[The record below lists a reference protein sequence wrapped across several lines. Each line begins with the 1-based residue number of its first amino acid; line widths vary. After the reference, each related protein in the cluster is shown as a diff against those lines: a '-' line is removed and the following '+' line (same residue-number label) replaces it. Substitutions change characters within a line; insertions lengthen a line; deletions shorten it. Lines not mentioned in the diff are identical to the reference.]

1 MAVKPVEHAGAWLI
15 PEVHDPTT
23 GRIDAKKLAEALGVK
38 QAQLARALI
47 VDRRVLGSAPTLPK
61 IQKRAAMLERT
72 LAILIDYLGSV
83 EVARAWFQTPNPD
96 LEGRTPWE
104 VCENV
109 EEFPKG
115 VEAVANMV
123 AAIPEGIPS

>member
-15 PEVHDPTT
+15 PEVHDPAT
-23 GRIDAKKLAEALGVK
+23 GRIDTKKLAKMLGVK
-38 QAQLARALI
+38 QAQLARALG
-47 VDRRVLGSAPTLPK
+47 VDRRVLGTTPTLPK

-83 EVARAWFQTPNPD
+83 EVARAWFQTPNPN
-96 LEGRTPWE
+96 LGGRTPWE
-104 VCENV
+104 VCESA

-115 VEAVANMV
+115 IEAVANMIARV
-123 AAIPEGIPS
+123 PEGIPS